1 MLMANNNKLQLGPI
15 NNIIL
20 GIAVILLIVGYF
32 IMAGNEIVISPV
44 ILTIAYG
51 VLIPLGLLYK
61 SKPKE

>member
-1 MLMANNNKLQLGPI
+1 MENKDKLHLGPI
-15 NNIIL
+15 NFIIL
-20 GIAVILLIVGYF
+20 GIAVILLIIGYF